1 MSERKLLD
9 NFLKKHGRENDFLG
23 LRFVQEKTTQ
33 LNVRNDQPE
42 YQFVNLDRGVMIE
55 VLCNGHI
62 GYAGTCHISEEG
74 LEEAYRQAREQTE
87 IASSHKVYSFNT
99 SVRPPSK
106 GRYESQK
113 QKRISEL
120 TLKDQAEILIKAC
133 GFLKSSPQVISR
145 VTGTMNIETEFVYLS
160 NNGGDMEQIFDM
172 VVLNASATAEKGTD
186 FQTRTLGGF
195 TAHSYQVGAEALMN
209 QKYFDHCREIGEDSV
224 RLVEADNCPSGKMD
238 VVIAPDQMML
248 QIHESIGH
256 PLEIDRILGDER
268 NFAGWSFVKLNDI
281 GSLQYGSKLMNVTFD
296 PHVKSQLASYAFDDG
311 GKPATRE
318 FLIKDGILVRG
329 LGGAESQ
336 VRSQK
341 PGVANFRSSSWNRA
355 PIDRMAN
362 INLEPGTSKLEDMIK
377 SVEKGILLKSNKS
390 WSIDDY
396 RNKFQ
401 FGCEYG
407 HLIEDGQLTKIVK
420 NSNYRGTTLKFWNN
434 LKMVGDATEIYGTPF
449 CGKGEPSQV
458 IRVGHSSPYCL
469 FDDVEVFGG
478 QK

>member
-1 MSERKLLD
+1 MTERALLE
-9 NFLKKHGRENDFLG
+9 NFLKKHGRENDHLG
-23 LRFVQEKTTQ
+23 LRFVQERTTD
-33 LNVRNDQPE
+33 LSVRDDKPE
-42 YQFVNLDRGVMIE
+42 SQSVHLDRGVMVE

-62 GYAGTCHISEEG
+62 GYAGTCHVSEEG
-74 LEEAYRQAREQTE
+74 LLEAYLRAMEQTE
-87 IASSHKVYSFNT
+87 AASAEKVFHFSP

-106 GRYESQK
+106 GRYVSPR

-120 TLKDQAEILIKAC
+120 SMKDRVQILIEAC
-133 GFLKSSPQVISR
+133 GRLKVSSTIKSR
-145 VTGTMNIETEFVYLS
+145 VAGTMNVETEFVYLS
-160 NNGGDMEQIFDM
+160 NHGGDMEQSFDM
-172 VVLNASATAEKGTD
+172 VVLNATATAEKGTD

-195 TAHSYQVGAEALMN
+195 TANSFQAGAEALMN
-209 QKYFDHCREIGEDSV
+209 QSFFVRCREIGEDAV
-224 RLVEADNCPSGKMD
+224 KLVEAENCPSGKMQ

-256 PLEIDRILGDER
+256 PLEVDRILGDER
-268 NFAGWSFVKLNDI
+268 NFAGWSFVKLEDI
-281 GSLQYGSKLMNVTFD
+281 GSLQYGSKIMNVTFD

-311 GKPATRE
+311 GKPAERE
-318 FLIKDGILVRG
+318 FLIKDGVLVRG

-336 VRSQK
+336 TRSQK
-341 PGVANFRSSSWNRA
+341 PGVANFRSASWNRA

-362 INLEPGTSKLEDMIK
+362 INLEPGHSKLEEMVK
-377 SVEKGILLKSNKS
+377 SVERGILLKSNKS

-407 HLIEDGQLTKIVK
+407 QLIEDGRLTKIVK

-434 LKMVGDATEIYGTPF
+434 LKMVGDAPEIYGTPF

-469 FDDVEVFGG
+469 FDDIEVFGG
-478 QK
+478 Q